1 MADYYKQAII
11 ETLNELSEN
20 QLNFLYTF
28 MEELNMGANNE

>member
-20 QLNFLYTF
+20 QLNFLYAL
-28 MEELNMGANNE
+28 MEELDMGTNNE